1 MPPALEAEPFYLNGS
16 QVITFLYPLLA
27 VNQLPRNLLLCC
39 FFPPLQM
46 QHFSWAETYYGN
58 SDTDNCVNHTQAKVI
73 DDLIPVKH
81 EMIKLPHGI
90 LII

>member
-27 VNQLPRNLLLCC
+27 VNQLSRELLLWG
-39 FFPPLQM
+39 FFFLRM
-46 QHFSWAETYYGN
+46 QHFSKAETYYGN

-73 DDLIPVKH
+73 DDLIPVKY
-81 EMIKLPHGI
+81 EMIRLPHGI

>member
-1 MPPALEAEPFYLNGS
+1 MPPALEAFYLNGS

-27 VNQLPRNLLLCC
+27 VNQLPRELLHCWG
-39 FFPPLQM
+39 FFSPFQM
-46 QHFSWAETYYGN
+46 QHFSQAETYYGN

-81 EMIKLPHGI
+81 EMIRLPHGI